1 MELNMFSLKVFLT
14 VAEKLSFSG
23 AAETLFL
30 TQPAVSLQVQ
40 NLESY
45 FQTPLVIRSHSG
57 AIKLTDAGK
66 IVCDYADKFVVL
78 GKELL
83 RDVEKQTGKSLMQL
97 RLGVCLIAG
106 MHLIPE
112 PLKAFKNKYHSVEV
126 SLKVVKCEEIFQ
138 GLLSGSLDV
147 GITGLWPKNKFLI
160 KKKFCELPL
169 TIFEA
174 GNAQKR
180 CKRVT
185 SIREL
190 IGTPLIMREEGAG
203 TRKSFQEFLNKHHV
217 NMKDF
222 QFITVSESNE
232 AIKRLVMT
240 GMGFSVLPHFIVE
253 NELKDGRLSDVRLK
267 EGTLSQP
274 FFVIYRKQSIIS
286 KSQQDFLE
294 FMLRPHTAIDG
305 VS

>member
-1 MELNMFSLKVFLT
+1 MFSLKVFLT
-14 VAEKLSFSG
+14 VAEKQSFSG

-30 TQPAVSLQVQ
+30 TQPAVSSQVQ
-40 NLESY
+40 NLENY
-45 FQTPLVIRSHSG
+45 FQTPLVIRPHSG

-83 RDVEKQTGKSLMQL
+83 RDIEKQTGKSMMQL
-97 RLGVCLIAG
+97 RLGACFIAG
-106 MHLIPE
+106 AHLVPAVM
-112 PLKAFKNKYHSVEV
+112 KAFVDKHPTVDV
-126 SLKVVKCEEIFQ
+126 SLNVTRCEDIFQ
-138 GLLSGSLDV
+138 GLLSGSLDI
-147 GITGLWPKNKFLI
+147 GIAGLSPKNKFLI
-160 KKKFCELPL
+160 KKKFYELPL

-174 GNAQKR
+174 GNAQKQ
-180 CKRVT
+180 CKRVA

-190 IGTPLIMREEGAG
+190 IGSSLIIREKGAG

-222 QFITVSESNE
+222 QLISVSESNE

-240 GMGFSVLPHFIVE
+240 GMGFSVLPHFIVK
-253 NELKDGRLSDVRLK
+253 NELKDGRLSEVRLK
-267 EGTLSQP
+267 EGALSQS

-286 KSQQDFLE
+286 RSQQDFLE
-294 FMLRPHTAIDG
+294 FILKAHTAVDSI
-305 VS
+305 S